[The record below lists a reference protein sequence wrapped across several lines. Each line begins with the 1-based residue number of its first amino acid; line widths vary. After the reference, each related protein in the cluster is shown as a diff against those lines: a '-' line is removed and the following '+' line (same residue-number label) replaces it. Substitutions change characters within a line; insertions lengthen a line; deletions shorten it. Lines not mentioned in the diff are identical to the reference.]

1 MFLLK
6 VITYAGGSLTM
17 NKPFKL
23 FSSPRTVIFFILTIA
38 VMIAIFLF
46 SCENSDDSSETS
58 GNIVEIVIDVCYDD
72 FDEMSNSEQQNVYND
87 ISHII
92 RKTAHFTAF
101 AALGFCASMFLGRR
115 KLFSWKSLGTLI
127 FCFLYACSDEL
138 HQYFVPGRACMF
150 TDVLIDT
157 SGSLTGMLFSLIILM
172 IAKRAAAT

>member
-1 MFLLK
+1 
-6 VITYAGGSLTM
+6 M
-17 NKPFKL
+17 NKNFKL

-46 SCENSDDSSETS
+46 SCENSGDSSETS
-58 GNIVEIVIDVCYDD
+58 GTIVEIVIDVRYDN
-72 FDEMSNSEQQNVYND
+72 FEELPPAEQQSIYDD

-101 AALGFCASMFLGRR
+101 AALGFCVSMFLGER
-115 KLFSWKSLGTLI
+115 KAVSAKSFGGLA

-157 SGSLTGMLFSLIILM
+157 SGSLTGMLLSLIILL
-172 IAKRAAAT
+172 IAKRAAAN

>member
-1 MFLLK
+1 
-6 VITYAGGSLTM
+6 M

-38 VMIAIFLF
+38 VMIGIFLF

-72 FDEMSNSEQQNVYND
+72 FHEMPYAEQKDVYDN

-92 RKTAHFTAF
+92 RKTAHFTVF

-115 KLFSWKSLGTLI
+115 KLIGWKSLGTLV

-157 SGSLTGMLFSLIILM
+157 SGSLTGMLVSMVILM
-172 IAKRAAAT
+172 TVKRAAAI